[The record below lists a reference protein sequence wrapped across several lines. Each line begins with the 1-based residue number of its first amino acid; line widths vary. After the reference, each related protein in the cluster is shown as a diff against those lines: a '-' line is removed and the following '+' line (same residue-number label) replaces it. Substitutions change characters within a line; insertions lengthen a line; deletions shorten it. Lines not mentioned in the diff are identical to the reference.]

1 MTKRKQKSTN
11 QTNEENEKKTLKP
24 KNDVVFQRLFNKD
37 NQKITKAFPEAML
50 DEKIHHMTINEDK
63 ELLSD
68 TLDKKTGILDL
79 QIDVNNTEKVDVEV
93 QLVERS
99 NLPER
104 LLFYFSKLYLKGIG
118 KGEDYRVAK
127 RVVLIAIIDYNL
139 KIEIEDK
146 KMETI
151 WQIVEKNHPKTILTN
166 KFEIHILELEKVKEE
181 YKKNKENK
189 KAQWLLFLDDPETE
203 EVKKIMEKNED
214 VKEAVIE
221 VRKLSQD
228 EQLQR
233 EAELREKAI
242 MDEKAIYQAGLDNGK
257 EEGRAEGRAEGHEE
271 GRAEGEKIGHTK
283 AIKEMAKKL
292 LKQDMKIETIAEIT
306 GLTIEEIEKL
316 KEE

>member
-1 MTKRKQKSTN
+1 MTEKEENLTN
-11 QTNEENEKKTLKP
+11 QTNEENVKKTLKP

-37 NQKITKAFPEAML
+37 NQKITKAFAEAML

-118 KGEDYRVAK
+118 KGEDYRIAK

-189 KAQWLLFLDDPETE
+189 KAQWLLFLDDPETK
-203 EVKKIMEKNED
+203 EVKEIMEKNED

-257 EEGRAEGRAEGHEE
+257 EEGEKLGRKK
-271 GRAEGEKIGHTK
+271 GRVETM
-283 AIKEMAKKL
+283 KEVAKKL
-292 LKQDMKIETIAEIT
+292 LKQNMNIENVAEIT

-316 KEE
+316 R

>member
-1 MTKRKQKSTN
+1 MTEKEENLTN
-11 QTNEENEKKTLKP
+11 QTNEENAKKTLKP

-37 NQKITKAFPEAML
+37 NQKITKAFAEAML

-118 KGEDYRVAK
+118 KGEDYRIAK

-189 KAQWLLFLDDPETE
+189 KAQWLLFLDDPETK
-203 EVKKIMEKNED
+203 EVKEIMEKNED

-257 EEGRAEGRAEGHEE
+257 EEGEKLGRKK
-271 GRAEGEKIGHTK
+271 GRVETM
-283 AIKEMAKKL
+283 KEVAKKL
-292 LKQDMKIETIAEIT
+292 LKQNMNIENVAEIT

-316 KEE
+316 R

>member
-1 MTKRKQKSTN
+1 MVANNDNLTN
-11 QTNEENEKKTLKP
+11 QTNEGNLEKTLKP

-37 NQKITKAFPEAML
+37 HQKITKLFAEAML
-50 DEKIHHMTINEDK
+50 DEKINHMVINEDK
-63 ELLSD
+63 ELLSE
-68 TLDKKTGILDL
+68 TLEQKTGILDL
-79 QIDVNNTEKVDVEV
+79 QLDVNNTKKVDVEV

-104 LLFYFSKLYLKGIG
+104 LLFYFSKLYLRGIG
-118 KGEDYRVAK
+118 KGEDYRTAK
-127 RVVLIAIIDYNL
+127 RVVIIAIIDYNL
-139 KIEIEDK
+139 KIEMNDK

-151 WQIVEKNHPKTILTN
+151 WKIIEENHPKTILTN

-181 YKKNKENK
+181 YRKNKDNK
-189 KAQWLLFLDDPETE
+189 KAQWLLFLDDPEAE
-203 EVKKIMEKNED
+203 EVKEIMKKNEG

-228 EQLQR
+228 EKLQR
-233 EAELREKAI
+233 MADLREKAI

-257 EEGRAEGRAEGHEE
+257 EEGE
-271 GRAEGEKIGHTK
+271 TK
-283 AIKEMAKKL
+283 AIKEMTKKL
-292 LKQDMKIETIAEIT
+292 LKKGMKIETIAEIT

>member
-1 MTKRKQKSTN
+1 MVQILLNFTIILQITKVI
-11 QTNEENEKKTLKP
+11 EYI
-24 KNDVVFQRLFNKD
+24 QRLFNKD
-37 NQKITKAFPEAML
+37 NQKITKAFAEAML

-104 LLFYFSKLYLKGIG
+104 LLFYFSKLYLKEIG
-118 KGEDYRVAK
+118 KGEDYRIAK

-189 KAQWLLFLDDPETE
+189 KAQWLLFLDDPETK
-203 EVKKIMEKNED
+203 EVKEIMEKNED

-257 EEGRAEGRAEGHEE
+257 EEGEKLGRKK
-271 GRAEGEKIGHTK
+271 GRVETM
-283 AIKEMAKKL
+283 KEVAKKL
-292 LKQDMKIETIAEIT
+292 LKQNMNIENVAEIT

-316 KEE
+316 R

>member
-1 MTKRKQKSTN
+1 MVQILLNFTIILQITKVI
-11 QTNEENEKKTLKP
+11 EY
-24 KNDVVFQRLFNKD
+24 FQSLFNKD
-37 NQKITKAFPEAML
+37 NQKITKAFAEAML

-118 KGEDYRVAK
+118 KGEDYRIAK

-146 KMETI
+146 KMKTI

-189 KAQWLLFLDDPETE
+189 KAQWLLFLDDPETK
-203 EVKKIMEKNED
+203 EVKEIMEKNED

-257 EEGRAEGRAEGHEE
+257 EEGEKLGRKK
-271 GRAEGEKIGHTK
+271 GRVETM
-283 AIKEMAKKL
+283 KEVAKKL
-292 LKQDMKIETIAEIT
+292 LKQNMNIENVAEIT

-316 KEE
+316 R

>member
-37 NQKITKAFPEAML
+37 NQKITKAFAEAML

-203 EVKKIMEKNED
+203 EVKEIMEKNED

-257 EEGRAEGRAEGHEE
+257 EEGRAEG
-271 GRAEGEKIGHTK
+271 EKIGHTK